1 MVALASGRI
10 GQPPTTVLAVEPT
23 TTRGSDTA
31 TSATPTS
38 TSVENSESH
47 VVKTVEEAEEI
58 LRELW
63 FGWFEGI
70 YNQDEDRIREVV
82 ATEAMLESA
91 VAAFGKAYD
100 SPPSYEDVLF
110 SGSEVLRSDE
120 ECLVVWSTIDI
131 SGFAGP
137 GASES
142 SLYVLRSDGS
152 WLLATVWVN
161 REDLWEPDCDSL
173 LLPLP

>member
-1 MVALASGRI
+1 
-10 GQPPTTVLAVEPT
+10 VE
-23 TTRGSDTA
+23 
-31 TSATPTS
+31 
-38 TSVENSESH
+38 
-47 VVKTVEEAEEI
+47 TVEEAEEI
-58 LRELW
+58 LQELW

-82 ATEAMLESA
+82 ATEVMLESA